1 MYRKSFIFIHYGLSY
16 WKPTFNC
23 MQKFFTWLARESLTC
38 PEYFNTENQS
48 SNVLGYFIFQIHC
61 NLYLGCKNK
70 CPRTNLYPVH
80 HEIVNTN
87 KIWFTVPV
95 YQGG

>member
-1 MYRKSFIFIHYGLSY
+1 
-16 WKPTFNC
+16 
-23 MQKFFTWLARESLTC
+23 MQKIFTWLARESLTC

-48 SNVLGYFIFQIHC
+48 SNVLGYFIFQIHS

-80 HEIVNTN
+80 HEIVNAN

-95 YQGG
+95 YQGGRVVKKLPIRSTLILKIRVVNL